1 MSVPYLFTHYLVN
14 GVVFT
19 DNVLNVNMDEDT
31 EVKAYFIRE
40 DGLVSVKIRNPGT
53 TDQVIKR
60 RTIVITDENIT
71 VPAGQQIEIT
81 YDPARQ
87 EIVLPE

>member
-14 GVVFT
+14 GVVST
-19 DNVLNVNMDEDT
+19 DNVLNVNMDENT

-40 DGLVSVKIRNPGT
+40 DGLVSVKIRNPKSV
-53 TDQVIKR
+53 DQVIVR
-60 RTIVITDENIT
+60 RTIVITDESIT
-71 VPAGQQIEIT
+71 IPAGQQIDVT
-81 YDPARQ
+81 YDPVNQ

>member
-1 MSVPYLFTHYLVN
+1 MSIPYIFTHYVVD

-19 DNVLNVNMDEDT
+19 DNVLNLNIVEDT
-31 EVKAYFIRE
+31 EVKAYYIRE
-40 DGLVSVKIRNPGT
+40 DGLVSVKIRNPKSV
-53 TDQVIKR
+53 DQVIVR

-71 VPAGQQIEIT
+71 IPAGQQIDVT
-81 YDPARQ
+81 YDPVNQ